1 MRGPKLLSVVRF
13 LDRPHPPTPGGCFQL
28 FKEKRGGGCPRRMRA
43 FLTTC
48 GQTDSGHTSWGSV
61 RTPSPGLSWQ
71 QNPAVLAL
79 NSSFLVHTFGASL
92 VAQVSSGDT
101 FARAHIHSACGHR
114 AHLDT
119 GLQHAWPPLQ
129 ALGVPPNNHIRVS
142 VGGDE
147 PPRAQL
153 EVALGLCTLTARGD
167 FRSEASVTHNWTLA
181 LVNQNRSRSNGF
193 LPDVYQIR
201 DEVTWL
207 IPEKGRLIS
216 TASICWEQTEPSPKV
231 SQQLNYNDW
240 KQMGYLSRE
249 TCNVIIPVRK
259 AFHKYIQRGTVP
271 LFLE

>member
-1 MRGPKLLSVVRF
+1 MRGPKLLSIVRF

-181 LVNQNRSRSNGF
+181 LVNHCP
-193 LPDVYQIR
+193 LL
-201 DEVTWL
+201 EVSPPPHMSVWVPTSLYKLLTTYCILELTGWTQ
-207 IPEKGRLIS
+207 GS
-216 TASICWEQTEPSPKV
+216 QAS
-231 SQQLNYNDW
+231 
-240 KQMGYLSRE
+240 
-249 TCNVIIPVRK
+249 
-259 AFHKYIQRGTVP
+259 
-271 LFLE
+271 

>member
-142 VGGDE
+142 VGGE
-147 PPRAQL
+147 PSLSTITAGFSPKIPPPSAMIPEHRKGVFIVSL
-153 EVALGLCTLTARGD
+153 KLTALLSKRFQRSSFKKFLSCLPGRRG
-167 FRSEASVTHNWTLA
+167 
-181 LVNQNRSRSNGF
+181 
-193 LPDVYQIR
+193 
-201 DEVTWL
+201 
-207 IPEKGRLIS
+207 
-216 TASICWEQTEPSPKV
+216 
-231 SQQLNYNDW
+231 
-240 KQMGYLSRE
+240 
-249 TCNVIIPVRK
+249 
-259 AFHKYIQRGTVP
+259 
-271 LFLE
+271 